1 MKRAGGSPLFQFVAF
16 AWVAAVVILLLGWL
30 QNQHGTAQT
39 VGLVIGLPIIA
50 VLLIIAVRRGRAM
63 KRP

>member
-50 VLLIIAVRRGRAM
+50 VLLIIAV
-63 KRP
+63 